1 MFNFEKNKEYKEKRK
16 IFADNINT
24 CLISTGINIFGDLI
38 I

>member
-24 CLISTGINIFGDLI
+24 CLISKGIHMFGNLFI
-38 I
+38 